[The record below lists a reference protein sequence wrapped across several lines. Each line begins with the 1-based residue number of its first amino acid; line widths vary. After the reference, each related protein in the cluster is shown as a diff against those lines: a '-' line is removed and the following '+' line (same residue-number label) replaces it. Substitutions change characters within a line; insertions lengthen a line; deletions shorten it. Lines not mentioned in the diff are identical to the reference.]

1 MACHRQFQNH
11 PHKERIEKVIWNE
24 YVYNRQTIHH
34 LSEKHNRGKDWIRE
48 RISNVSVKKQP
59 CVPQPVVIIAD
70 VTFFG
75 RSFGLCVIRSPHMRK
90 NLYVRE
96 VQTES
101 ADVYRQGKIVLEKQ
115 GYTLQAIVLDGR
127 PGVRQIFSDMPVQMC
142 HFHQIQIITRY
153 LTNNPKLPASRE
165 LKTIARTL
173 VKADEECFVAD
184 LDAWHRKWSSFLK
197 ERTIDPITG
206 KWHYTHKRLRSAY
219 RSLKLNLPYLFTY
232 LKYPEL
238 NIPNTTNSLDGCF
251 AYLKELCRVH
261 RGSTRSLRN
270 KIVEEVLGR

>member
-11 PHKERIEKVIWNE
+11 PQKERIEKVVWNE
-24 YVYNRQTIHH
+24 YVYRRQTIDQ
-34 LSEKHNRGKDWIRE
+34 LSTKYKRGKDWIRE
-48 RISNVSVKKQP
+48 RISNAPIRQQP
-59 CVPQPVVIIAD
+59 RIPQPIVIIAD

-75 RSFGLCVIRSPHMRK
+75 RSFAICVIRAPHLKK

-101 ADVYRQGKIVLEKQ
+101 ADVYRQGKTVLEKQ
-115 GYTLQAIVLDGR
+115 GYVLKAIVLDGR
-127 PGVRQIFSDMPVQMC
+127 PGVRQIFNDIPVQMC
-142 HFHQIQIITRY
+142 HFHQMQIITRY

-165 LKTIARTL
+165 LKTITRTI
-173 VKADEECFVAD
+173 VKTDEECFISN
-184 LDAWHRKWSSFLK
+184 LDAWHIQWSSFLK
-197 ERTIDPITG
+197 ERTTDPITG

-251 AYLKELCRVH
+251 AYLKELLRVH

-270 KIVEEVLGR
+270 KIIEEVLGR